1 MKLIPLVCCL
11 SLFCL
16 TAGCVD
22 NSTVLGDPPAGGSKT
37 GDTETADP
45 SKTTETGTDTG
56 TQTASDP
63 ETMGQKVDLT
73 PQNTSVEFVC
83 AHTDPQKPDPRHGRF
98 QAFNGTAFV
107 DQTLMSVQIDIET
120 ASLTTEFDKLTDH
133 LKGRDFFDV
142 QRFPQARFESTK
154 IVDQGD
160 GTVQITG
167 ELTML
172 DQTNSIAFPATI
184 NVEGEFT
191 LEAKFDIDRTKWGM
205 NFGTDKVEKLVGLTI
220 KIGK

>member
-1 MKLIPLVCCL
+1 MKLVSLVCCL

-16 TAGCVD
+16 MAGCVE
-22 NSTVLGDPPAGGSKT
+22 NSTVLGDPPAGELKT
-37 GDTETADP
+37 GDTETDKP
-45 SKTTETGTDTG
+45 SQTTENGA
-56 TQTASDP
+56 QTTSDA
-63 ETMGQKVDLT
+63 ETMGQKIDLT

-83 AHTDPQKPDPRHGRF
+83 AHTDPQKPDPRHGTF

-120 ASLTTEFDKLTDH
+120 ASLNTEIDKLTDH

-142 QRFPQARFESTK
+142 LRFPQARFESTK
-154 IVDQGD
+154 IIDQGD

-167 ELTML
+167 DLTML

-191 LEAKFDIDRTKWGM
+191 LEAKFDIDRTRWGM
-205 NFGTDKVEKLVGLTI
+205 NFGTDKVEKLVELTI